1 LEERN
6 FRRDGG
12 RVATDALGNL
22 QDLLKELFQFEN
34 ADLDFGIY
42 RIMNHK
48 RAEIRRFL
56 DEGLPGIV
64 EEALQGGAAA
74 RQPGSRP
81 RPKSCGRRRIAS
93 RKPSAST
100 L

>member
-1 LEERN
+1 M
-6 FRRDGG
+6 
-12 RVATDALGNL
+12 ATDALGKL
-22 QDLLKELFQFEN
+22 QDLLRELFQFEN

-74 RQPGSRP
+74 RQAAQAEELRQTTDGVKETFGEYAVDPG
-81 RPKSCGRRRIAS
+81 G
-93 RKPSAST
+93 
-100 L
+100 